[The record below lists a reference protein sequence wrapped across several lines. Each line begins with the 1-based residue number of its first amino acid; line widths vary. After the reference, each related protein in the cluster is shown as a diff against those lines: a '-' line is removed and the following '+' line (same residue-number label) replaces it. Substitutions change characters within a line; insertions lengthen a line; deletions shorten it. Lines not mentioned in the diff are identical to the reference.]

1 MALSKPRLL
10 YRAYQT
16 ARTNY
21 SLLKNLII
29 MRNKIIAIFAGF
41 FLLTAPIFGQFKDFQ
56 EAQVENFD
64 LASIMYRT
72 NRIGIGFTNFNAY
85 NNIVGTFPP
94 RLLVRDGLLAHY
106 ESGTVGLFLNPADPI
121 ANNKWCGLGVGN
133 PGAPVNINKPYGLAI
148 SDNKSVGFY
157 NLLSETVNNVP
168 RNNLIAGFGVDDPT
182 NNLNPNRFIVR
193 GYSGSN
199 AATGKDLLV
208 ANPRGAV
215 GINNEPFAA
224 FSVDTRRAA
233 QGGVLAGP
241 TLLPNAI
248 AIQGEQPITDN
259 GSVISTSSAMGNQAN
274 NSLALS
280 NIAVEGTRAQIPSFV
295 LNPVTTGIAVNLQ
308 AVFDPNGG
316 PVAPAT
322 IPSLIPLQNKE
333 YAELSWQD
341 IDYLGN
347 TDTDCNNQLLAD
359 ANKFFIS
366 FRNGRTGTVG
376 GVVDPV
382 NGNSFSINN
391 KRPVMTFTA
400 NGRIGINTITPTCQI
415 GGRLV
420 FLDVNG
426 WINSTNGLLVGS
438 DRRFKKDIKPIEGA
452 MDKIRRLQGTTY
464 NMRTD
469 EFPERAFGE
478 GRQYGFI
485 AQDLERVI
493 PELTGVNSDGFYAVN
508 YIALIPVLTEAI
520 KEQDKTIVQQ
530 AEVNAAQATTIT
542 ELRTEIA
549 ELRSAFN
556 DFKAGQAANGVE
568 GYRLEQNAPN
578 PFSQNT
584 VIGYAVPAGTTGAR
598 VNVYDLAGRLV
609 KSFNIADQSGQ
620 ITINAGDMSNG
631 LYIYDLQVNGRQILE
646 RKMTVVKD

>member
-1 MALSKPRLL
+1 MRHLL
-10 YRAYQT
+10 
-16 ARTNY
+16 
-21 SLLKNLII
+21 
-29 MRNKIIAIFAGF
+29 FAA
-41 FLLTAPIFGQFKDFQ
+41 LLTVLAAAPLAAQF
-56 EAQVENFD
+56 
-64 LASIMYRT
+64 T
-72 NRIGIGFTNFNAY
+72 NDALVAANTTFPGGLIPNLFRSGPTGIGF
-85 NNIVGTFPP
+85 GTLPDFQTSFGQLTPP
-94 RLLVRDGLLAHY
+94 FINRAGFLVRGLPLGHIEGAG
-106 ESGTVGLFLNPADPI
+106 SVFGQLDNGST
-121 ANNKWCGLGVGN
+121 WSGLGSGN
-133 PGAPVNINKPYGLAI
+133 PGGAVIPYGLSITRA
-148 SDNKSVGFY
+148 NSVGFL
-157 NLLSETVNNVP
+157 NLIPAGIANGGFANTVGQD
-168 RNNLIAGFGVDDPT
+168 LIAGFGSGT
-182 NNLNPNRFIVR
+182 GTAQNRFILR
-193 GYSGSN
+193 SYNN
-199 AATGKDLLV
+199 AGTQALDSKNLLV

-215 GINNEPFAA
+215 GINNDPFAA
-224 FSVDTRRAA
+224 FSVDTRRVA
-233 QGGVLAGP
+233 QGGVLAAP
-241 TLLPNAI
+241 PLPPLPDAI
-248 AIQGEQPITDN
+248 AIQGEQPFPPDAI
-259 GSVISTSSAMGNQAN
+259 GVISTSSGMGNQAN
-274 NSLALS
+274 TSLALS
-280 NIAVEGTRAQIPSFV
+280 GVAVEGTRAQIPSFV
-295 LNPVTTGIAVNLQ
+295 PGNPAPSPFTAGVAVNLQ
-308 AVFDPNGG
+308 AVLDPSGG
-316 PVAPAT
+316 PNSLAPTVAVGN
-322 IPSLIPLQNKE
+322 QFNRE
-333 YAELSWQD
+333 YAELTWQD
-341 IDYLGN
+341 LDYLGN
-347 TDTDCNNQLLAD
+347 TTTDCNQALAD
-359 ANKFFIS
+359 ANKFYIS
-366 FRNGRTGTVG
+366 FRNGRTGIQAG
-376 GVVDPV
+376 SNPPV
-382 NGNSFSINN
+382 IDASGNSFSVNN

-400 NGRIGINTITPTCQI
+400 NGRVGINNTNPACEI
-415 GGRLV
+415 GGRPV
-420 FLDVNG
+420 FLDVSG

-508 YIALIPVLTEAI
+508 YISLIPVLTEAI
-520 KEQDKTIVQQ
+520 KEQDKTIAQQ

-609 KSFNIADQSGQ
+609 KSFNVTDQSGQ

>member
-1 MALSKPRLL
+1 
-10 YRAYQT
+10 
-16 ARTNY
+16 
-21 SLLKNLII
+21 
-29 MRNKIIAIFAGF
+29 MRQFLCAV
-41 FLLTAPIFGQFKDFQ
+41 LLTVLAAAPIAAQF
-56 EAQVENFD
+56 
-64 LASIMYRT
+64 T
-72 NRIGIGFTNFNAY
+72 NDGTTTANNVPPNSFIFPLFRSGLTGIGFGTLPDFQTSF
-85 NNIVGTFPP
+85 GQTTFPFVN
-94 RLLVRDGLLAHY
+94 RAGFLVRGLPLGHIDGAGSVFGQLDNG
-106 ESGTVGLFLNPADPI
+106 ST
-121 ANNKWCGLGVGN
+121 WSGLGSGN
-133 PGAPVNINKPYGLAI
+133 PGGVVVPYGLSMTRASI
-148 SDNKSVGFY
+148 Q
-157 NLLSETVNNVP
+157 
-168 RNNLIAGFGVDDPT
+168 A
-182 NNLNPNRFIVR
+182 
-193 GYSGSN
+193 GSN
-199 AATGKDLLV
+199 
-208 ANPRGAV
+208 P
-215 GINNEPFAA
+215 P
-224 FSVDTRRAA
+224 
-233 QGGVLAGP
+233 
-241 TLLPNAI
+241 
-248 AIQGEQPITDN
+248 
-259 GSVISTSSAMGNQAN
+259 VI
-274 NSLALS
+274 
-280 NIAVEGTRAQIPSFV
+280 
-295 LNPVTTGIAVNLQ
+295 
-308 AVFDPNGG
+308 
-316 PVAPAT
+316 
-322 IPSLIPLQNKE
+322 
-333 YAELSWQD
+333 
-341 IDYLGN
+341 
-347 TDTDCNNQLLAD
+347 D
-359 ANKFFIS
+359 AS
-366 FRNGRTGTVG
+366 
-376 GVVDPV
+376 
-382 NGNSFSINN
+382 GNSFSVNN

-400 NGRIGINTITPTCQI
+400 NGRVGINNINPACEI
-415 GGRLV
+415 GGRPV
-420 FLDVNG
+420 FLDVSG

-520 KEQDKTIVQQ
+520 KEQDKTIAEQ

-598 VNVYDLAGRLV
+598 INVYDLAGRLV

>member
-1 MALSKPRLL
+1 MRLL
-10 YRAYQT
+10 TILFIT
-16 ARTNY
+16 ACCLWGQRT
-21 SLLKNLII
+21 S
-29 MRNKIIAIFAGF
+29 A
-41 FLLTAPIFGQFKDFQ
+41 QFTTGTFNTEVD
-56 EAQVENFD
+56 NID
-64 LASIMYRT
+64 PTPPMS
-72 NRIGIGFTNFNAY
+72 RIGRVGIGFSTFNAY
-85 NNIVGTFPP
+85 NGVAGTFPAS
-94 RLLVRDGLLAHY
+94 LLTQGGILAHY
-106 ESGTVGLFLNPADPI
+106 GGFGTVGDL
-121 ANNKWCGLGVGN
+121 ANSTWTGLGLGN
-133 PGAPVNINKPYGLAI
+133 PGPGPNPYGL
-148 SDNKSVGFY
+148 SMTRGGRVGFL
-157 NLLSETVNNVP
+157 NLLAGGLPNTAGDD
-168 RNNLIAGFGVDDPT
+168 LILGFGT
-182 NNLNPNRFIVR
+182 GTGTAANRFILR
-193 GYSGSN
+193 SYNDAGTQALN
-199 AATGKDLLV
+199 FKDLLV

-233 QGGVLAGP
+233 QGGVLAGGP
-241 TLLPNAI
+241 LLPDAI
-248 AIQGEQPITDN
+248 AIQGEQPFPPDN
-259 GSVISTSSAMGNQAN
+259 SGFISTSSGMGNQAN

-280 NIAVEGTRAQIPSFV
+280 GVAVEGTRAQIPSFV
-295 LNPVTTGIAVNLQ
+295 PGNPAPSPFTAGVAVNLQ
-308 AVFDPNGG
+308 AVLDPSGG
-316 PVAPAT
+316 PNSTAPLVTAVPP
-322 IPSLIPLQNKE
+322 IQNRE
-333 YAELSWQD
+333 YAELTWQD
-341 IDYLGN
+341 LDYLDN
-347 TDTDCNNQLLAD
+347 TTTDCNNQPLAN

-366 FRNGRTGTVG
+366 FRNGRTGTNMAG
-376 GVVDPV
+376 MIDPV
-382 NGNSFSINN
+382 NGNSFSVNN

-400 NGRIGINTITPTCQI
+400 NGRVGINNINPACQI
-415 GGRLV
+415 GGRPV
-420 FLDVNG
+420 FLDVSG

-530 AEVNAAQATTIT
+530 AEVNAAQAETIT

-598 VNVYDLAGRLV
+598 INVYDLAGRLV

>member
-1 MALSKPRLL
+1 MKSFLIFCLALCVLPYYSSAQWTPGGILTNNTQVRTGNTGVGFLDEP
-10 YRAYQT
+10 AYN
-16 ARTNY
+16 A
-21 SLLKNLII
+21 
-29 MRNKIIAIFAGF
+29 A
-41 FLLTAPIFGQFKDFQ
+41 
-56 EAQVENFD
+56 
-64 LASIMYRT
+64 
-72 NRIGIGFTNFNAY
+72 TNFIGLNAVAKFMVQGG
-85 NNIVGTFPP
+85 I
-94 RLLVRDGLLAHY
+94 LAHRQA
-106 ESGTVGLFLNPADPI
+106 GQVGLFASGNT
-121 ANNKWCGLGVGN
+121 WSGLGEGN
-133 PGAPVNINKPYGLAI
+133 PGGPVNPYGLSMARTGR
-148 SDNKSVGFY
+148 VGFL
-157 NLLSETVNNVP
+157 NLLAGGLPNTAGDD
-168 RNNLIAGFGVDDPT
+168 LILGFGT
-182 NNLNPNRFIVR
+182 STGTATNRFILR
-193 GYSGSN
+193 SYNDAGTQALN
-199 AATGKDLLV
+199 FKDLLV

-215 GINNEPFAA
+215 GINNDPFAA
-224 FSVDTRRAA
+224 FSVDTRRVA
-233 QGGVLAGP
+233 QGGVLAGVP
-241 TLLPNAI
+241 PLPDAI
-248 AIQGEQPITDN
+248 AIQGEQPFPTDIN
-259 GSVISTSSAMGNQAN
+259 TFISTSSGMGNQAN
-274 NSLALS
+274 ASLALS
-280 NIAVEGTRAQIPSFV
+280 GVAVEGTRAQIPSFV
-295 LNPVTTGIAVNLQ
+295 PGNPVPNPFTAGVAVNLQ
-308 AVFDPNGG
+308 AVLDPSGG
-316 PVAPAT
+316 PNSTAPLFTAV
-322 IPSLIPLQNKE
+322 PPLQNRE
-333 YAELSWQD
+333 YAELTWQD
-341 IDYLGN
+341 LDYLDN
-347 TDTDCNNQLLAD
+347 TTTDCNNQLLAN

-366 FRNGRTGTVG
+366 FRNGRTGIQPNSNP
-376 GVVDPV
+376 PV
-382 NGNSFSINN
+382 IDASGNSFSVNN

-400 NGRIGINTITPTCQI
+400 NGRVGINNTNPACEI
-415 GGRLV
+415 GGRPV
-420 FLDVNG
+420 FLDVSG

-464 NMRTD
+464 TMRTD

-530 AEVNAAQATTIT
+530 AEVNAAQAETIT

-578 PFSQNT
+578 PFSQST

-609 KSFNIADQSGQ
+609 KSFNIAEQSGQ
-620 ITINAGDMSNG
+620 ITMNAGDLSSG

>member
-1 MALSKPRLL
+1 
-10 YRAYQT
+10 
-16 ARTNY
+16 
-21 SLLKNLII
+21 
-29 MRNKIIAIFAGF
+29 
-41 FLLTAPIFGQFKDFQ
+41 
-56 EAQVENFD
+56 
-64 LASIMYRT
+64 
-72 NRIGIGFTNFNAY
+72 
-85 NNIVGTFPP
+85 
-94 RLLVRDGLLAHY
+94 
-106 ESGTVGLFLNPADPI
+106 
-121 ANNKWCGLGVGN
+121 
-133 PGAPVNINKPYGLAI
+133 
-148 SDNKSVGFY
+148 
-157 NLLSETVNNVP
+157 
-168 RNNLIAGFGVDDPT
+168 
-182 NNLNPNRFIVR
+182 
-193 GYSGSN
+193 
-199 AATGKDLLV
+199 V

-233 QGGVLAGP
+233 QGGVLAGGP
-241 TLLPNAI
+241 LLPDAI
-248 AIQGEQPITDN
+248 AIQGEQPFPPDN
-259 GSVISTSSAMGNQAN
+259 SGFISTSSGMGNQAN

-280 NIAVEGTRAQIPSFV
+280 GVAVEGTRAQIPSFV
-295 LNPVTTGIAVNLQ
+295 PGNPAPSPFTAGVAVNLQ
-308 AVFDPNGG
+308 AVLDPSGG
-316 PVAPAT
+316 PNSTAPLVTAVPP
-322 IPSLIPLQNKE
+322 IQNRE
-333 YAELSWQD
+333 YAELTWQD
-341 IDYLGN
+341 LDYLDN
-347 TDTDCNNQLLAD
+347 TTTDCNNQPLAN

-376 GVVDPV
+376 GVIDPV
-382 NGNSFSINN
+382 NGNSFSVNN

-400 NGRIGINTITPTCQI
+400 NGRVGINNINPACQI
-415 GGRLV
+415 GGRPV
-420 FLDVNG
+420 FLDVSG

-530 AEVNAAQATTIT
+530 AEVNAAQAETIT

-620 ITINAGDMSNG
+620 ININAGDMSNG

>member
-1 MALSKPRLL
+1 MK
-10 YRAYQT
+10 QIIFVF
-16 ARTNY
+16 
-21 SLLKNLII
+21 SLI
-29 MRNKIIAIFAGF
+29 MGSLVSVN
-41 FLLTAPIFGQFKDFQ
+41 GQEFEQ
-56 EAQVENFD
+56 NITGPVTSTTQNMVRSAQV
-64 LASIMYRT
+64 
-72 NRIGIGFTNFNAY
+72 GIGFTAPVGPTYPAAGVARF
-85 NNIVGTFPP
+85 IVRNGI
-94 RLLVRDGLLAHY
+94 LAHY
-106 ESGTVGLFLNPADPI
+106 GDLGSVGDLSNSTWA
-121 ANNKWCGLGVGN
+121 GLGLGN
-133 PGAPVNINKPYGLAI
+133 PSPGSPNPYGLAVTRLG
-148 SDNKSVGFY
+148 SVGFF
-157 NLLSETVNNVP
+157 NLIPAGTINGGFAGTLGQD
-168 RNNLIAGFGVDDPT
+168 LIAGFGSGT
-182 NNLNPNRFIVR
+182 GTAENRFILR
-193 GYSGSN
+193 SYNN
-199 AATGKDLLV
+199 AGTQPLDFKNLLV

-233 QGGVLAGP
+233 QGGVLAGGP
-241 TLLPNAI
+241 LLPDAI
-248 AIQGEQPITDN
+248 AIQGEQPFPPDN
-259 GSVISTSSAMGNQAN
+259 SGFISTSSGMGNQAN

-280 NIAVEGTRAQIPSFV
+280 GVAVEGTRAQIPSFV
-295 LNPVTTGIAVNLQ
+295 PGNPAPSPFTAGVAVNLQ
-308 AVFDPNGG
+308 AVLDPSGG
-316 PVAPAT
+316 PNSTAPLVTAVPP
-322 IPSLIPLQNKE
+322 IQNRE
-333 YAELSWQD
+333 YAELTWQD
-341 IDYLGN
+341 LDYLDN
-347 TDTDCNNQLLAD
+347 TTTDCNNQPLAN

-366 FRNGRTGTVG
+366 FRNGRTGTNMAG
-376 GVVDPV
+376 MIDPV
-382 NGNSFSINN
+382 NGNSFSVNN

-400 NGRIGINTITPTCQI
+400 NGRVGINNINPACQI
-415 GGRLV
+415 GGRPV
-420 FLDVNG
+420 FLDVSG

-530 AEVNAAQATTIT
+530 AEVNAAQAETIT

-598 VNVYDLAGRLV
+598 INVYDLAGRLV